1 MSQYFVNVSFK
12 LNDGKLEDWKV
23 LSTQIN
29 EDIAKAKGFI
39 SRDSGID
46 EQENV
51 YCLVKWESQADQEAF
66 LASLMARED
75 SAEMMAHFGSIVD
88 MATMS
93 NRGIQ
98 LF

>member
-23 LSTQIN
+23 LSKQID

-46 EQENV
+46 EDQTV
-51 YCLVKWESQADQEAF
+51 YCLVKWQSKADQEIF
-66 LASLMARED
+66 LAELMARED
-75 SAEMMAHFGSIVD
+75 APTMMAHFASIVN
-88 MATMS
+88 METMS
-93 NRGIQ
+93 NTGIQ